1 MCVCVCVGGEWR
13 LSQGGNSQPGQPLPP
28 MPTGKFVGV
37 ESAQGA
43 LPSRAPEET
52 FESGW
57 SEVQGA
63 GVSLEEEEE
72 EERFFAALEQLGVA
86 RVLGE

>member
-1 MCVCVCVGGEWR
+1 MWGGEWR
-13 LSQGGNSQPGQPLPP
+13 LSQGGNPQPWESLPP
-28 MPTGKFVGV
+28 MPTGKFVGM

-43 LPSRAPEET
+43 LPSPASEET

-57 SEVQGA
+57 SEVQGT

-72 EERFFAALEQLGVA
+72 EERFFTALEQLGVA

>member
-1 MCVCVCVGGEWR
+1 M
-13 LSQGGNSQPGQPLPP
+13 
-28 MPTGKFVGV
+28 GV
-37 ESAQGA
+37 EATVSA

-57 SEVQGA
+57 SDVQGA
-63 GVSLEEEEE
+63 GGSVEEDEELLCS
-72 EERFFAALEQLGVA
+72 ALEQLGVA

>member
-1 MCVCVCVGGEWR
+1 
-13 LSQGGNSQPGQPLPP
+13 

-43 LPSRAPEET
+43 LPSRASEET

-57 SEVQGA
+57 SEVQGTGA
-63 GVSLEEEEE
+63 SLEEEEE
-72 EERFFAALEQLGVA
+72 EERFFAVLEQLGVS

>member
-1 MCVCVCVGGEWR
+1 M
-13 LSQGGNSQPGQPLPP
+13 GGNSLSFPRPA
-28 MPTGKFVGV
+28 GKFVGV
-37 ESAQGA
+37 EATVSA

-57 SEVQGA
+57 SDVQGA
-63 GVSLEEEEE
+63 GGSVEEDEELLCS
-72 EERFFAALEQLGVA
+72 ALEQLGVA